1 MRYIYRAQFFSG
13 FSLQPLEKHALII
26 ISNGF
31 AHSQTFEK
39 KMQVVYKIV
48 FLVYFK

>member
-1 MRYIYRAQFFSG
+1 MRYIYRTDLFSD
-13 FSLQPLEKHALII
+13 FNVYLLEKHGLTVAL
-26 ISNGF
+26 NGF
-31 AHSQTFEK
+31 AHFQIFEK

>member
-13 FSLQPLEKHALII
+13 FNLYSLEKHTLII
-26 ISNGF
+26 TCNGF
-31 AHSQTFEK
+31 AYFQIFEK
-39 KMQVVYKIV
+39 KMQVVYKIG